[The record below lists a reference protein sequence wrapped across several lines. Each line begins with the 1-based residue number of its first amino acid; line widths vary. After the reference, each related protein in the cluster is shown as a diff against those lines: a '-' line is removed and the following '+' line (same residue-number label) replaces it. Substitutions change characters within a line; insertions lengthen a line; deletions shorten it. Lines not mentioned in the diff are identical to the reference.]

1 MVVVTMFYQYG
12 PGQVPVPPVIPP
24 GQEHDCNEW
33 IYSCNISVRT
43 LHALALVLG
52 SSSLTTAPQGKHQ
65 RPAWAAAEDV

>member
-1 MVVVTMFYQYG
+1 MVVVTTFYQYG

-43 LHALALVLG
+43 HHALALG
-52 SSSLTTAPQGKHQ
+52 
-65 RPAWAAAEDV
+65 PAL